1 MTRPKILESRL
12 ETYRSRAEE
21 ASAAS
26 TGDLQAKL
34 LRQIETLQN
43 QYAVASEN
51 WQGIEGSLLARIS
64 SLEKERDDLSKRE
77 ADVRRKA
84 RETVSS
90 LTNLLIC
97 VSGITDSPQNLRSR
111 RVEEDFDRATS
122 KAQDLQYEL
131 TQQSKQ
137 LISLQEKLS
146 KADLEVTNA
155 KRGFQAERE
164 AWEASQTQRV
174 EEEKVRQREELSR
187 TPDALYQHFHTDSPV
202 TSNRN
207 RKGSNPDRHSPHG
220 RRYHGLAMSGVPT
233 ERPVS
238 RRSSTQPFHSADI
251 RSLSRQ
257 NSATFTHSS
266 PVNGAVPET
275 PSITVH
281 DQDDFFDGVRTP
293 ASQENT
299 INDVISASTGG
310 AGPSVLLVER
320 MSAAVR
326 RLESEKAAS
335 KDEFARMSQQR
346 DEAREQVVSF
356 MREAEEKRKL
366 DERVKALEKDNQG
379 IRERYLT
386 TLEMLGEKS
395 EKVEELK
402 ADVTDLKQ
410 MYRELI
416 DSTMK

>member
-1 MTRPKILESRL
+1 MTNRL
-12 ETYRSRAEE
+12 SCACGT
-21 ASAAS
+21 
-26 TGDLQAKL
+26 
-34 LRQIETLQN
+34 
-43 QYAVASEN
+43 
-51 WQGIEGSLLARIS
+51 
-64 SLEKERDDLSKRE
+64 
-77 ADVRRKA
+77 
-84 RETVSS
+84 
-90 LTNLLIC
+90 
-97 VSGITDSPQNLRSR
+97 TDSSQNLRSR

-131 TQQSKQ
+131 TQQSTQ

-146 KADLEVTNA
+146 KADVEVTKA
-155 KRGFQAERE
+155 KKDLQAERE
-164 AWEASQTQRV
+164 AWEVSQTQRV
-174 EEEKVRQREELSR
+174 EEEKARQREELSR
-187 TPDALYQHFHTDSPV
+187 TPDALYQHFRTDSPV
-202 TSNRN
+202 TSSRN
-207 RKGSNPDRHSPHG
+207 RKGSNPDKHSPHG
-220 RRYHGLAMSGVPT
+220 RRYHGLAMSGVPM

-238 RRSSTQPFHSADI
+238 RRSSTQPLHSADT

-266 PVNGAVPET
+266 PVNGTVPET
-275 PSITVH
+275 PSITIH
-281 DQDDFFDGVRTP
+281 DQDDFFDGVRSP

-335 KDEFARMSQQR
+335 KDEFARISQQR

-366 DERVKALEKDNQG
+366 DERIIALEKDNQG
-379 IRERYLT
+379 IQERYLT

>member
-1 MTRPKILESRL
+1 M
-12 ETYRSRAEE
+12 
-21 ASAAS
+21 
-26 TGDLQAKL
+26 
-34 LRQIETLQN
+34 
-43 QYAVASEN
+43 
-51 WQGIEGSLLARIS
+51 
-64 SLEKERDDLSKRE
+64 
-77 ADVRRKA
+77 
-84 RETVSS
+84 
-90 LTNLLIC
+90 
-97 VSGITDSPQNLRSR
+97 
-111 RVEEDFDRATS
+111 EEDFDKATS

-131 TQQSKQ
+131 TQQSTQ
-137 LISLQEKLS
+137 LIILQEKLS
-146 KADLEVTNA
+146 KANVEAIKA
-155 KRGFQAERE
+155 KRELQAERE
-164 AWEASQTQRV
+164 AWEASQTQRA
-174 EEEKVRQREELSR
+174 EEEKARQREELSR
-187 TPDALYQHFHTDSPV
+187 TPDALYQHFRTDSPV
-202 TSNRN
+202 ASGRN
-207 RKGSNPDRHSPHG
+207 HKGSNPDRHSPHG
-220 RRYHGLAMSGVPT
+220 RRYHGLAMSGVPM
-233 ERPVS
+233 ERPIS
-238 RRSSTQPFHSADI
+238 RRSSTQPLHSADI

-257 NSATFTHSS
+257 DSATFTNSS
-266 PVNGAVPET
+266 PVNGTVPET

-281 DQDDFFDGVRTP
+281 DQDDFFDGLRTS

-335 KDEFARMSQQR
+335 KDEFARISQQR
-346 DEAREQVVSF
+346 DEAREQVVRF

-366 DERVKALEKDNQG
+366 DERFKALEKDNQR
-379 IRERYLT
+379 IQERYLT